1 MSMISSKKIAKFIV
15 DAMILLIIFVTI
27 YIMLVI

>member
-1 MSMISSKKIAKFIV
+1 MSMISSKKIAKIIV